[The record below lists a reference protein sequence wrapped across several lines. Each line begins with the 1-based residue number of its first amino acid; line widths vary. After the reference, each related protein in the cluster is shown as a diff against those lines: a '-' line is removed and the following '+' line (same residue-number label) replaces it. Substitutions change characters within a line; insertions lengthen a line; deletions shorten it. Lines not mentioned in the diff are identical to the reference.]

1 MRGRAWPVE
10 GTKIAGR
17 AWRVC
22 GVKQPL
28 EGTPAVRTRVA
39 AVMCDVA
46 WHDVGS
52 RWSCW
57 VRRGRTWCIW
67 CAGIGA
73 ERRQMGVQRIP
84 LRLPRAAPVPLR
96 PGSCS
101 SSSSISPCIPS
112 SLPPSLYP
120 SLTHLIPCLTSPD
133 RASLLRLR
141 NQARRS
147 RRAPSILALAPTL
160 QHRLNHLSFLLA

>member
-1 MRGRAWPVE
+1 MSDPGGR
-10 GTKIAGR
+10 
-17 AWRVC
+17 
-22 GVKQPL
+22 
-28 EGTPAVRTRVA
+28 
-39 AVMCDVA
+39 
-46 WHDVGS
+46 
-52 RWSCW
+52 SCW

-101 SSSSISPCIPS
+101 SSISPCIPS
-112 SLPPSLYP
+112 SLPRSLYLP
-120 SLTHLIPCLTSPD
+120 FTYILSRASPLLN

-160 QHRLNHLSFLLA
+160 QHRLNHLSFLLAWNKKFSSTVQERSCELSAIHENSIHVSRNFSTLNTLRADHT